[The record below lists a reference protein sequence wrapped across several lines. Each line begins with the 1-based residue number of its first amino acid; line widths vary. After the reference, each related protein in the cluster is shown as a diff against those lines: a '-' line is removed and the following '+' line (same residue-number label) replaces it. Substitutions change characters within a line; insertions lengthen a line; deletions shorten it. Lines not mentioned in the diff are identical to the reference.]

1 MFSVLAHS
9 AINTDKFKI
18 KDHREGYKMQNKG
31 LNKISKS
38 TQNYATVH
46 LQLQT

>member
-9 AINTDKFKI
+9 AINNDKFKI
-18 KDHREGYKMQNKG
+18 KDHREGKIGQNKG
-31 LNKISKS
+31 QNKISKS
-38 TQNYATVH
+38 TQNFATVH